1 MINLWDKEVLSENF
15 NHLKSELHAMRAEI
29 ANNATAMRS
38 KMDKMKA
45 DIKDVED
52 GLTTWS
58 DEMVATQNTVTSLK
72 KQVENLKEKCD
83 DLEGR
88 MRRGDIRIAGVAE
101 TTGSSSTTAVSKL
114 LKEVQQMDRDPRVDR
129 SHCSLAP

>member
-1 MINLWDKEVLSENF
+1 
-15 NHLKSELHAMRAEI
+15 MRAEI